1 MTPRSCSL
9 LFAIL
14 LAAHPVSAQDIVAH
28 RGASHTA
35 PENTLAAF
43 HLAWKQ
49 GADAIEG
56 DFRLTKDGHIVCVH
70 DEDFKRTA
78 NLAKNVHT
86 LSLAE
91 VQRLDVGSWKGPKFK
106 GEPVPTLDEVLA
118 IVPKGKRLFLEIK
131 CGPEIIPA
139 LKKSVLKPE
148 QVVFISFGKDVITQC
163 RQHFPDF
170 KAHWLTSYKENTLGR
185 MKPSRKD
192 VFNTLAETKSSG
204 LDTNANID
212 QVTAEFVK
220 QLRQGGY
227 EFHCWTVDDL
237 ALAKHFR
244 QLKVDSITTNRPGWL
259 RAQLAGE
266 R

>member
-1 MTPRSCSL
+1 MTPKVGSFL
-9 LFAIL
+9 LAIL
-14 LAAHPVSAQDIVAH
+14 LLAHSANAQDIVAH

-78 NLAKNVHT
+78 NLDKRVQT
-86 LSLAE
+86 LTLAE
-91 VQRLDVGSWKGPKFK
+91 VQKLDVGSWKDPKFK
-106 GEPVPTLDEVLA
+106 GEPVPTLDQVLA
-118 IVPKGKRLFLEIK
+118 IVPSGKRLFLEIK

-170 KAHWLTSYKENTLGR
+170 KAHWLTSYKENVLGR
-185 MKPSRKD
+185 LKPSTKE
-192 VFNTLAETKSSG
+192 VFKTLAETQASG
-204 LDTNANID
+204 LDTNANTER
-212 QVTAEFVK
+212 VTAAFVK

-227 EFHCWTVDDL
+227 EFHCWTVNDL
-237 ALAKHFR
+237 PLAKHFR
-244 QLKVDSITTNRPGWL
+244 QLKVDSITTDRPGWL
-259 RAQLAGE
+259 RTQLGE
-266 R
+266 